1 MKIKLVLL
9 FIPPLLAACGGGSG
23 SSVPPSVPASQ
34 VSGKAADGLIIQG
47 TVRIFDF
54 TGGTVGAQLASATTD
69 TVGRYSISM
78 QVESR
83 PILVEVSGGYYIEER
98 SALQVPLEAG
108 QVLTALTNFKM
119 GENVTI
125 SATAYTHMAA
135 GLARRLIETG
145 ATVSTA
151 ITEANNRVTQW
162 LGVPILSTLP
172 VDITIAA
179 SATANVTPEHQYGFL
194 SGAISSWTYDNIP
207 SGVGHTKPYR
217 SIDFIQ
223 KMYAD
228 VRADGLL
235 DGVGAGAAPLSFGNR
250 ALGPRV
256 YRTEIGVHILT
267 MAGDARNRTSLTATQ
282 LLPFA
287 TSYASNT
294 DTMFDNVPTEPI
306 SSPVVT
312 ITSPAAN
319 AWIRGIVNVTATVQD
334 YAGLSSA
341 ILGVDS
347 GDVLTLTTNLN
358 APTFPLNTASYSE
371 GTHSLSVTAMNIVGL
386 STTATV
392 GVRID
397 NTPPTIFITS
407 STAPSNKNCT
417 ISGIVSDAVSGVV
430 GTLKAEWNFPT
441 FGYSGSTD
449 VTLSNNTFT
458 FSIHDPTSY
467 GQPANVGT
475 LTLAVSD
482 AASNVNKTT
491 YTYNMTPSYKGT
503 LPTCSF

>member
-179 SATANVTPEHQYGFL
+179 SATANVTPEHQYGSVWSNFVL
-194 SGAISSWTYDNIP
+194 TYDNIP
-207 SGVGHTKPYR
+207 GAAHLPYR

-223 KMYAD
+223 KCT
-228 VRADGLL
+228 RRFADGLMAL
-235 DGVGAGAAPLSFGNR
+235 KWRGPFRNR
-250 ALGPRV
+250 ALGPRHCV
-256 YRTEIGVHILT
+256 QIGVSHD
-267 MAGDARNRTSLTATQ
+267 GRNARDRASLIAPV
-282 LLPFA
+282 LP
-287 TSYASNT
+287 SQ
-294 DTMFDNVPTEPI
+294 P
-306 SSPVVT
+306 
-312 ITSPAAN
+312 
-319 AWIRGIVNVTATVQD
+319 
-334 YAGLSSA
+334 
-341 ILGVDS
+341 
-347 GDVLTLTTNLN
+347 
-358 APTFPLNTASYSE
+358 
-371 GTHSLSVTAMNIVGL
+371 
-386 STTATV
+386 
-392 GVRID
+392 
-397 NTPPTIFITS
+397 
-407 STAPSNKNCT
+407 
-417 ISGIVSDAVSGVV
+417 VSGQH
-430 GTLKAEWNFPT
+430 GH
-441 FGYSGSTD
+441 D
-449 VTLSNNTFT
+449 V
-458 FSIHDPTSY
+458 
-467 GQPANVGT
+467 
-475 LTLAVSD
+475 
-482 AASNVNKTT
+482 
-491 YTYNMTPSYKGT
+491 
-503 LPTCSF
+503 